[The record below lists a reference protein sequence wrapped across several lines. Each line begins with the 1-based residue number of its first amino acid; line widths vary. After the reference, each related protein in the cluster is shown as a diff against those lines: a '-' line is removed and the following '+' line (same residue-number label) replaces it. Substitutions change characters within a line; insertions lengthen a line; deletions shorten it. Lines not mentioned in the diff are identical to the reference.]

1 MSNSFFNHTNRLVR
15 FDSARAED
23 LNALLDAVSSGL
35 DGVEVKTNAAIK
47 LPDGET
53 AAALPAAGSRAGKV
67 LSFGASGEPVSTYLI
82 TDVATVSGIAA
93 DVTTVAGI
101 AANVTAVAG
110 NATNINA
117 VAADASDI
125 GIVAAANTSI
135 GTVATNI
142 ASVNT
147 TATNIADVIA
157 APTHATTATTQAG
170 IATTQAGI
178 ATTQAGTATT
188 QSGIATTQAG
198 IATTKAAEAAASAAS
213 IAGGPVTSVNG
224 MTGIVTGL
232 VTPSSADTLTNKT
245 IESALLTNGYTETQY
260 SLTGTD
266 LAVSNGTVQYK
277 TLSGNTTFTESLAD
291 GQGVILM
298 LNPSTFTT
306 TWFTCTWIGTVAST
320 APTLIASVYNC
331 LVFFQMNGTLYGRYV
346 GRV

>member
-1 MSNSFFNHTNRLVR
+1 MR

-23 LNALLDAVSSGL
+23 LNALLDAVASGL

-53 AAALPAAGSRAGKV
+53 AAALGNAGARANKVMSFDALGAPA
-67 LSFGASGEPVSTYLI
+67 STYTI
-82 TDVATVSGIAA
+82 ADVATVAGIAA

-101 AANVTAVAG
+101 AADVTAVAA
-110 NATNINA
+110 NETNINA

-125 GIVAAANTSI
+125 GIVAAANANI

-188 QSGIATTQAG
+188 QAGIATTQAG

-224 MTGIVTGL
+224 MTGVVTGL
-232 VTPSSADTLTNKT
+232 STPSATETLTNKT
-245 IESALLTNGYTETQY
+245 LTGYTETQY

-298 LNPSTFTT
+298 LDPSTYTT
-306 TWFTCTWIGTVAST
+306 TWPTTTWIGTVASA

>member
-53 AAALPAAGSRAGKV
+53 AVALPAAGSRANKV
-67 LSFGASGEPVSTYLI
+67 MSFDALGALTTNDVS
-82 TDVATVSGIAA
+82 V
-93 DVTTVAGI
+93 
-101 AANVTAVAG
+101 
-110 NATNINA
+110 
-117 VAADASDI
+117 SDI
-125 GIVAAANTSI
+125 AAANANA
-135 GTVATNI
+135 AT
-142 ASVNT
+142 ASAGAN
-147 TATNIADVIA
+147 
-157 APTHATTATTQAG
+157 TATTQA
-170 IATTQAGI
+170 
-178 ATTQAGTATT
+178 
-188 QSGIATTQAG
+188 GIATTQAG

-224 MTGIVTGL
+224 MTGVVTG
-232 VTPSSADTLTNKT
+232 VATQVGTETLTNKT
-245 IESALLTNGYTETQY
+245 LTGYTETQY

-298 LNPSTFTT
+298 LDPSTYTT
-306 TWFTCTWIGTVAST
+306 TWPTTTWIGTVASA